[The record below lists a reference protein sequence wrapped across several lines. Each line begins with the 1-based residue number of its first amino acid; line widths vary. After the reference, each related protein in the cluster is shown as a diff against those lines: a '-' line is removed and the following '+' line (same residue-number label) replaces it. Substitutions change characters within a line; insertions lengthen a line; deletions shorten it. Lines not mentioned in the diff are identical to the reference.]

1 MLIALVGDT
10 RDLTLQYVGWRARRR
25 GCDVL
30 ELDESALGES
40 WHFDLAARGHGDVTV
55 RGRSHP
61 LDALAGVAARMHPWP
76 RLRGSRRLSLAA
88 SAFARSERRS
98 GIYALLSGVPGVVAN
113 RPWAGRSNGSKP
125 LHMQELSAW
134 GFAVPPWIAT
144 NDADLAADFVTRSPA
159 GAVFKSVSGLRSR
172 VAMADGKLRRTMRE
186 GTAPVVIQ
194 EYVPGGETRVHV
206 VNERLFGTRVTSR
219 HVDYRYGHGGSFAR
233 ARIPTAVA
241 ELCVGFAQAQDLEI
255 AGFDF
260 RVARDGR
267 WFCLEANPLPTFLP
281 YELATG
287 QPIADALL
295 DSMAA
300 GGGRPRRAASRDGR
314 ISIVGGAELS
324 MGRTDSGAQN
334 RLD

>member
-30 ELDESALGES
+30 ELDESALGQS
-40 WHFDLAARGHGDVTV
+40 WHFDLDAERDHGYVTV
-55 RGRSHP
+55 RGRAHA

-76 RLRGSRRLSLAA
+76 RLRGSRRLSLGA

-98 GIYALLSGVPGVVAN
+98 GIYALLSAVPGAVAN

-134 GFAVPPWIAT
+134 GFAVPSWIAT
-144 NDADLAADFVTRSPA
+144 NDPDRAADFVARSPA

-172 VAMADGKLRRTMRE
+172 VQMVDRQLRRAMLA

-194 EYVPGGETRVHV
+194 EYVPGGETRIHV
-206 VNERLFGTRVTSR
+206 VNERVFGTRVTSR

-233 ARIPTAVA
+233 ARVPTAVA
-241 ELCVGFAQAQDLEI
+241 ALCVGFARAQGLEI

-300 GGGRPRRAASRDGR
+300 AARRPRRAPSPA
-314 ISIVGGAELS
+314 
-324 MGRTDSGAQN
+324 
-334 RLD
+334 